1 MGNRLA
7 IMVKFLISDIS
18 FASQNNQVFLTDRAR
33 CIEKYTDNTTVDNLN
48 KRFNYIS
55 MIVVLSGASAK
66 FVNLNPQTPPTKI
79 KKKLVD
85 N

>member
-1 MGNRLA
+1 MGNILA

-33 CIEKYTDNTTVDNLN
+33 CIEKYTDNTCTTVDNLN

-55 MIVVLSGASAK
+55 RIVVLSGASAK
-66 FVNLNPQTPPTKI
+66 FVN
-79 KKKLVD
+79 
-85 N
+85 